1 MAVNNKRAVLRLAAG
16 ALSLPAAFLLGGCSL
31 RLPQGEAA
39 REPRAYYCD
48 GGASG
53 FGGTAE

>member
-39 REPRAYYCD
+39 REPSLLLRWRRLR
-48 GGASG
+48 
-53 FGGTAE
+53 FRRNR